1 MRHHDS
7 SIPAQVGHVFYDA
20 GCGIC
25 SNGVIWLKPLFDRL
39 NLQITPLQEPGARE
53 KLGLTPDELLR
64 DIRLLSAEGKQYAG
78 ADAYRYVLR
87 HIWWLFPIYLLSIAP
102 LFRQLFNA
110 IYRAIANRRHRL
122 SAVCGIR
129 PPKPR

>member
-1 MRHHDS
+1 MHPKDLPTSCQH
-7 SIPAQVGHVFYDA
+7 GYVFYDN

-53 KLGLTPDELLR
+53 QLRLTPNELLR
-64 DIRLLSAEGKQYAG
+64 DIRLLSQEGKQFAG

-87 HIWWLFPIYLLSIAP
+87 RIWWLFPIYLLSITP
-102 LFRQLFNA
+102 LFRQIFNA
-110 IYRAIANRRHRL
+110 IYRAIADRRYRL
-122 SAVCGIR
+122 SATCGLR
-129 PPKPR
+129 PPTKI